1 MSPGKLSCIA
11 FLLGCAACSTQ
22 FVATNP
28 YPHAPTPHSP
38 SSVEVFSSGPP
49 AREHVD
55 VGVITMLGRGWD
67 DYLHEVREEGSR
79 RGCDAVVIGN
89 RYATCVVYTESR
101 SDARQDAAGGTS
113 HPAGETT
120 SDGSHV
126 GPPDALWPRP

>member
-1 MSPGKLSCIA
+1 
-11 FLLGCAACSTQ
+11 
-22 FVATNP
+22 
-28 YPHAPTPHSP
+28 
-38 SSVEVFSSGPP
+38 
-49 AREHVD
+49 
-55 VGVITMLGRGWD
+55 MLGRGWD